1 MSEYIPLLEDPDLAL
16 MAAASVQMIAD
27 IGKSNTVNLFLR
39 IAKLIE
45 ESDIADFDGTQIS
58 EMT

>member
-1 MSEYIPLLEDPDLAL
+1 MLIEH
-16 MAAASVQMIAD
+16 VKQTMIAD
-27 IGKSNTVNLFLR
+27 IGKANTVRLFLR

-58 EMT
+58 ETT